1 MNPKSAPRRELK
13 LGSFD
18 ELHAELDR
26 IEAAHN
32 AGTLRHTG
40 NWTPAEILD
49 HLAIVKE
56 FTLDGFPFKVNPI
69 LRYGAQLFIKPKVIR
84 GEPLPAGIKLSGP
97 ATAMLPRKGV
107 GFRDAI
113 QRLRTVLGRLDYGEQ
128 FNKPS
133 PIFGKFT
140 HQQWST
146 LHLGHSKLHLSF
158 LTYDNLP
165 QQPKI

>member
-1 MNPKSAPRRELK
+1 MNPKTAPRRELQ

-18 ELHAELDR
+18 DLRAELDR

-69 LRYGAQLFIKPKVIR
+69 LRFGAQLFIKPKVIR
-84 GEPLPAGIKLSGP
+84 GEPLPVGIKLKGAS
-97 ATAMLPRKGV
+97 AAMLPRPGV
-107 GFRDAI
+107 QFREALD
-113 QRLRTVLGRLDYGEQ
+113 RLRNVLDRLDNGEK

-158 LTYDNLP
+158 LTYDTLP
-165 QQPKI
+165 QQPKN